1 MVKVRN
7 KNNGKKIQKKA
18 GGVELESRN
27 KCLFVCVDVFSHP
40 SREKEYKITKLTGRS
55 KKILGYS
62 ILVTF

>member
-40 SREKEYKITKLTGRS
+40 KREKDYKVIKLTRCS
-55 KKILGYS
+55 MKI
-62 ILVTF
+62 